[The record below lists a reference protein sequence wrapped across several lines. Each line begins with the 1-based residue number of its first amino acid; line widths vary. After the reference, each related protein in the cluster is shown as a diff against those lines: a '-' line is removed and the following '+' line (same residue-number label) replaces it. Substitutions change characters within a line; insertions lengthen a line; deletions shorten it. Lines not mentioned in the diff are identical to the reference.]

1 MDMALTILCWVATNL
16 VNCHSVRKR
25 AGLTSPPYPP
35 RSRAASLANRELS
48 RSSTE
53 HITEMTR

>member
-25 AGLTSPPYPP
+25 AGFTSPPYPP
-35 RSRAASLANRELS
+35 RSQRSLTGKPRTLE
-48 RSSTE
+48 E
-53 HITEMTR
+53 